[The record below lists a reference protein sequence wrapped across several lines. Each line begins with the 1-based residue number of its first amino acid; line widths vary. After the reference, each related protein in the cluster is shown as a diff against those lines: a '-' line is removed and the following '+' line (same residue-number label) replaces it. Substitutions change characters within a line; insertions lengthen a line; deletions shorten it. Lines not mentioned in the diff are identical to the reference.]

1 MGKPL
6 IPDGLISRAVREG
19 LVKRKALIDAGRTE
33 AEADLLVGQDLK
45 RAWEVSSKQ
54 PSTADDTGKYLCGKC
69 FDSGWIVTK
78 PTYWTQIKLK
88 RLYGENP
95 QHQDY
100 MTKCD
105 PCAWIDS
112 ERRKRQEQT
121 GEPEGLAAAGM
132 TKRSTSKFS
141 RF

>member
-1 MGKPL
+1 MGNPL

-19 LVKRKALIDAGRTE
+19 LARRKDLIAEGRTE
-33 AEADLLVGQDLK
+33 AEADLLVGRDLK
-45 RAWEVSSKQ
+45 RAWEVSTKQ
-54 PSTADDTGKYLCGKC
+54 PSAAEDTGHYLCGKC

-78 PTYWTQIKLK
+78 PTYWTQITLK
-88 RLYGENP
+88 RMYGENP
-95 QHQDY
+95 QSQDY

-105 PCAWIDS
+105 PCAWIES
-112 ERRKRQEQT
+112 ERRKRQEAS

-132 TKRSTSKFS
+132 TKRSKSKFS